1 MAALHWANKD
11 FKASPTE
18 IRQAAV
24 EKEQNEELRA
34 DQVAGMNE
42 HDGEEE
48 EEEEEEEEA
57 EAGMYGAELVARKLR
72 NGKKCDIGQRL
83 GGY

>member
-18 IRQAAV
+18 TRQAAV
-24 EKEQNEELRA
+24 EKEQNEELQA

-42 HDGEEE
+42 YDGG
-48 EEEEEEEEA
+48 EEEA

-83 GGY
+83 GSH